1 MADLL
6 VRCADGSEMRI
17 SGDALR
23 SMSVVSE
30 TCLELKRDDEAC
42 IDFGT
47 FVPDS
52 AALGALFE
60 HSNADLSFETVL
72 KMADAMGMKPAWFAA
87 SRESMDARGICDAD
101 GLLFLFCRNLEAMNT
116 WPARMA
122 TAWKGASGPGRW
134 MAFCEYP
141 ALILEFV
148 NQRPEE
154 GARLLVGACP
164 TSALLLPTAASNMAV
179 WHALWMRAVADV
191 ADADVRVLATL
202 ENRQWLFDR
211 DFASSVRSAA
221 MEAGIAAGA
230 VPRFT
235 HGSSVYD
242 NAVRNMLTRLP
253 QERIVQIIEA
263 ERHQYAYD
271 TQLFKQ
277 MLRVADTMQPG
288 TKALEMV
295 LWCKYRHMLLTAPQ
309 SVAMYTQATLIPNL
323 RHPLRVTAMV
333 RALILAAPDHQKAAD
348 HQAADQAVGEVLAVL
363 ARVATAGDSCI
374 DALEWAEKSSAK
386 QVAAALVAFGG
397 NVGCR
402 ETSSRAMALWP
413 A

>member
-1 MADLL
+1 
-6 VRCADGSEMRI
+6 MRI
-17 SGDALR
+17 SCDALR

-30 TCLELKRDDEAC
+30 TCLELMRDDRVC

-47 FVPDS
+47 VVPDS

-60 HSNADLSFETVL
+60 HSNADVPFDTVL
-72 KMADAMGMKPAWFAA
+72 KMADAMAMAPGWFAA
-87 SRESMDARGICDAD
+87 SRASMDARCICDAD
-101 GLLFLFCRNLEAMNT
+101 GTLTLFCRYPEAMNM

-122 TAWKGASGPGRW
+122 TAWKGASDTVRW
-134 MAFCEYP
+134 MAFGEYP
-141 ALILEFV
+141 DLILEFV
-148 NQRPEE
+148 NERPAE

-179 WHALWMRAVADV
+179 WHALWMRAVAEV
-191 ADADVRVLATL
+191 SDADVHALATL

-211 DFASSVRSAA
+211 DFASAVRSAA

-242 NAVRNMLTRLP
+242 NAVRNMFARED

-263 ERHQYAYD
+263 ERHYQHDIEA
-271 TQLFKQ
+271 QLFKQ
-277 MLRVADTMQPG
+277 MLRVADSMQSG
-288 TKALEMV
+288 TKALEIV
-295 LWCKYRHMLLTAPQ
+295 LWCEYRHMLLTAPR
-309 SVAMYTQATLIPNL
+309 SVARYTQATLIHKL

-333 RALILAAPDHQKAAD
+333 RALIMAAPNH
-348 HQAADQAVGEVLAVL
+348 QAVGEVMAVL
-363 ARVATAGDSCI
+363 ARVATPGDSCI
-374 DALEWAEKSSAK
+374 DALEWAEKSAGSPASSTK
-386 QVAAALVAFGG
+386 LVAAALVAFGG

-402 ETSSRAMALWP
+402 DTSSRAMALWP
-413 A
+413 SF